1 MTTHCS
7 SRRYTLC
14 WLPLAALSL
23 LVGGCGQATAKKV
36 APNSDIGGRVVDTIT
51 TIVDA
56 GVTITDA
63 GTTVIDAGSTVTDAG
78 IVAIDAD
85 ISVIDAGVTIIDAG
99 VTIIDAGVTIIDAG
113 PTVIDAG
120 PTVIDAGPTVI
131 DAGPTV
137 IDAGP
142 TVIDAGPIGP
152 NQCSSEQP
160 CKKAMCTAPGA
171 FIGCGMCQKD
181 VPSCKSD
188 AECSAK
194 KNGICVYKKTDCTCD
209 SVKLC
214 HVGCGNDGQCKTG
227 QICAA
232 DHHCKAKACTMS
244 TDCPKLFACSKSATC
259 QRKNCAKS
267 AECGAGNYC
276 VNKKCHNVPG
286 QCQFPPP

>member
-1 MTTHCS
+1 MATHCS
-7 SRRYTLC
+7 SKRYTCC

-23 LVGGCGQATAKKV
+23 VVGGCGQATAKKV
-36 APNSDIGGRVVDTIT
+36 APNNDVGGQVVDTIS

-85 ISVIDAGVTIIDAG
+85 ISVVDAGT
-99 VTIIDAGVTIIDAG
+99 TIIDAGVTIIDAG
-113 PTVIDAG
+113 PTIIDAG
-120 PTVIDAGPTVI
+120 PAIVDAGP
-131 DAGPTV
+131 A
-137 IDAGP
+137 
-142 TVIDAGPIGP
+142 VIDAGPIGP

-171 FIGCGMCQKD
+171 FIGCGMCNKAM
-181 VPSCKSD
+181 PGCKSD
-188 AECSAK
+188 KECSAK
-194 KNGICVYKKTDCTCD
+194 KNGICVFKKTDCTCD
-209 SVKLC
+209 SIKLC

-227 QICAA
+227 EVCAA
-232 DHHCKAKACTMS
+232 DHHCKAKSCTTS

-267 AECGAGNYC
+267 AECGSAAYC
-276 VNKKCHNVPG
+276 VNKKCYGQPG
-286 QCQFPPP
+286 NCQFPPA